1 MFIES
6 VEDLYYVSS
15 TVLMLVWVLI
25 YNWQRKK
32 NVKLLVELDEIVEK
46 RSQNVNVSQNYHQT
60 SAKIDDLMETVHL
73 IMMQTLVPFVV
84 IAYISILVYKQLFW
98 DYISNSFCYIFS
110 ATLHFNLGTPVGFLI
125 GTIVQI
131 ATVFITTDLFIATL
145 MVISQLRF
153 FEVDFILDLKQSLKQ
168 LNDEIALAKQNEKLP
183 INESGNL
190 KRNLIDLMQ
199 FFSTAKEFI
208 KCFDDVNDPLVYV
221 YILYASMSFGGL
233 LFQIRNILI
242 AHSMIGILQVLVPAS
257 ISVFWLCYFCYFG
270 YRKVERIE
278 ELGDDI
284 QKLNIAYLQL

>member
-208 KCFDDVNDPLVYV
+208 KCFDD
-221 YILYASMSFGGL
+221 
-233 LFQIRNILI
+233 ILI